1 MLKRVILFL
10 KYEIYIINRNNHVY
24 ICTTGSLYKKLNK
37 NLIIWTSVKEIDMQI
52 WLLIRDSETIIHFK
66 ITAKTSC

>member
-1 MLKRVILFL
+1 MYTYVLQEV
-10 KYEIYIINRNNHVY
+10 
-24 ICTTGSLYKKLNK
+24 YKKLNK